1 MIEYISLKNII
12 FDLGNVILNVDY
24 QKSIDAFHRL
34 GFVNFETI
42 VEKLRTDKV
51 FERIETGKLH
61 PDGFRNEI
69 RKYTTLLITDNQID
83 DAWNAMI
90 LDFPKNR
97 IHKLIEL
104 GKKYKLFLLS
114 NTNEIHTLFFNK
126 IFAETYGFPDFDCL
140 FEKAYYS
147 QRIHLRKPDPKIY
160 EKVLNDNMLQP
171 NKTLF
176 IDDLPVNIQAAQ
188 ALGIHC
194 HHLLPNEELTDVL
207 YKITNK

>member
-1 MIEYISLKNII
+1 MTEYISLKNII

-24 QKSIDAFHRL
+24 SKSLDAFHRL
-34 GFVNFETI
+34 GFVNFEAT
-42 VEKLRTDKV
+42 VEKLKADQV
-51 FERIETGKLH
+51 FNHIETGKLR
-61 PDGFRNEI
+61 PEGFRNEL
-69 RKYTTLLITDNQID
+69 RKYTNIPVTDNQLD
-83 DAWNAMI
+83 EAWNAML

-104 GKKYKLFLLS
+104 SKKYKLFLLS
-114 NTNEIHTLFFNK
+114 NTNEIHTQCFNK
-126 IFAETYGFPDFDCL
+126 SFAETFGFPDFDCL
-140 FEKAYYS
+140 FEMAYYS

-176 IDDLPVNIQAAQ
+176 IDDLLVNIEAAQ

-194 HHLLPNEELTDVL
+194 HHLLPEEELVDVL
-207 YKITNK
+207 DRITTK